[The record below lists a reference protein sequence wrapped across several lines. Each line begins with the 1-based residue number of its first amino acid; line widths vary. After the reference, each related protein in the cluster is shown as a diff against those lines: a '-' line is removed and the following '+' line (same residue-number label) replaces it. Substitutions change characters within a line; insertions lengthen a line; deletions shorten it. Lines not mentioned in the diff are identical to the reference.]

1 MLSFVLL
8 LQVLMIISITLLV
21 SGENNPKGERT
32 LTDTRELV
40 LEHACKMEKS
50 GKSFEEVIRLIRL

>member
-21 SGENNPKGERT
+21 SDENNPKGRADSNSYQRARPRT
-32 LTDTRELV
+32 R
-40 LEHACKMEKS
+40 M
-50 GKSFEEVIRLIRL
+50 

>member
-21 SGENNPKGERT
+21 SSENNPKGERT
-32 LTDTRELV
+32 LTATRELDN
-40 LEHACKMEKS
+40 
-50 GKSFEEVIRLIRL
+50 RLLDCC